1 MKRTKHTTSTFESQ
15 YRLDR
20 IRDTLRQFYEQCE
33 KDAESRA
40 VQPPIAEHVAEHIAV
55 QCVER
60 VGDTEEKVA
69 PKKEYR
75 GNQYDL
81 DQFNYRQ
88 SQIQYYASL
97 SKTKKDIRPVEKVMV
112 EFNQEEFDKRRYLK
126 KWNRLDDYAKQV
138 VAKTYLE
145 KLLET
150 ERITQQEYTR
160 LVKEVRQLI
169 VKRELKRVEY
179 DEGSGILYEIAQLSL
194 PSIR

>member
-1 MKRTKHTTSTFESQ
+1 MKRTQHTTSTFETQ

-20 IRDTLRQFYEQCE
+20 IRDTLSRFYETS
-33 KDAESRA
+33 DND
-40 VQPPIAEHVAEHIAV
+40 
-55 QCVER
+55 ER
-60 VGDTEEKVA
+60 VRLSSVPPVVEHKIDDVKTTPAPTHDVPA
-69 PKKEYR
+69 SPKKDYR
-75 GNQYDL
+75 GNQHDL

-112 EFNQEEFDKRRYLK
+112 QFNQEEFDKRRYLK

-145 KLLET
+145 KLLAT

-160 LVKEVRQLI
+160 LVKEVRQMI

-179 DEGSGILYEIAQLSL
+179 DETSGILYEIGQLAL

>member
-1 MKRTKHTTSTFESQ
+1 MKRTKHTTSTFETQ

-20 IRDTLRQFYEQCE
+20 IRDTLRQFYETC
-33 KDAESRA
+33 DND
-40 VQPPIAEHVAEHIAV
+40 
-55 QCVER
+55 ER
-60 VGDTEEKVA
+60 VRLSSAPPVTEHKIDEMKTALPASPTPVVPTT
-69 PKKEYR
+69 PKKDYR
-75 GNQYDL
+75 GNQHDL

-112 EFNQEEFDKRRYLK
+112 QFNHEEFDKRRYLK

-145 KLLET
+145 KLLAT

-160 LVKEVRQLI
+160 LVKEVRQMI

-179 DEGSGILYEIAQLSL
+179 DEGSGILYEIGQLAL

>member
-1 MKRTKHTTSTFESQ
+1 MKRTQHTTSTFETQ

-20 IRDTLRQFYEQCE
+20 IRDTLSRFYETCDNDE
-33 KDAESRA
+33 RA
-40 VQPPIAEHVAEHIAV
+40 YIAPPVVEHKIDDVKTALPASPTRDV
-55 QCVER
+55 P
-60 VGDTEEKVA
+60 A
-69 PKKEYR
+69 SPKKDYR
-75 GNQYDL
+75 GNQHDL

-112 EFNQEEFDKRRYLK
+112 QFNQEEFDKRRYLK

-145 KLLET
+145 KLLAT

-160 LVKEVRQLI
+160 LVKEVRQMI

-179 DEGSGILYEIAQLSL
+179 DETSGILYEIGQLAL